1 VVSEAIP
8 RPLAWAGI
16 EARLWSW
23 GTGRGH
29 GGISHNPVGVESVAP
44 GKPKVARASQPLGCE
59 PKSLW
64 DLKAARGAAM
74 VAGASGF
81 KSECEPRRGAIAVC
95 AFPEDAGPTGL
106 KLSIGL
112 GVLQ

>member
-1 VVSEAIP
+1 MVSEAIP

-44 GKPKVARASQPLGCE
+44 GKPKVARASQPLGCG

-64 DLKAARGAAM
+64 DLKAAGGAA
-74 VAGASGF
+74 AGRVGTGVQFGRWLPTAASDN
-81 KSECEPRRGAIAVC
+81 SEAA
-95 AFPEDAGPTGL
+95 
-106 KLSIGL
+106 GL
-112 GVLQ
+112 GRR